1 MISFY
6 KSIIL
11 WQTQLMLLFSWA
23 WVAIKLGESMSS
35 PRVGLTSSCELSES
49 SLMLNKV
56 YIVEFKDT
64 SLL

>member
-1 MISFY
+1 
-6 KSIIL
+6 
-11 WQTQLMLLFSWA
+11 
-23 WVAIKLGESMSS
+23 MSS
-35 PRVGLTSSCELSES
+35 PRVGLTSSRELSES